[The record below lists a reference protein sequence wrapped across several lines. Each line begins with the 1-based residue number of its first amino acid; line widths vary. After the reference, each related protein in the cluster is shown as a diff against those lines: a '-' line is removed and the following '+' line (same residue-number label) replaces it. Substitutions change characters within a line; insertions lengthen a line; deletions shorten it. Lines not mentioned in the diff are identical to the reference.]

1 DHSAEDECGTR
12 LCIVSEMYRKYLPF
26 LNLQG
31 PINVLDLGSNGGG
44 FPLMLLFEGLCVAK
58 LVCVEMNP
66 QTYTRALLNI
76 SRNFSCRYRV
86 INAAVSGTATTFDLR
101 LGRGG

>member
-1 DHSAEDECGTR
+1 MGNLVNKFNGLRDIWAFDNRWQLLWQRLLARGTGLTVYKMQGHELVVDHSAEDECGTR

-44 FPLMLLFEGLCVAK
+44 FPLMLLFEGV
-58 LVCVEMNP
+58 
-66 QTYTRALLNI
+66 
-76 SRNFSCRYRV
+76 
-86 INAAVSGTATTFDLR
+86 
-101 LGRGG
+101 